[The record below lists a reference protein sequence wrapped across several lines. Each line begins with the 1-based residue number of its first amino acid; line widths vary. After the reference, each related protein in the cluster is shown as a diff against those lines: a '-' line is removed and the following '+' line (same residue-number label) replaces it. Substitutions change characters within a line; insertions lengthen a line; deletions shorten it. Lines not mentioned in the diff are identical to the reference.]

1 MCFPDCG
8 EPHSVL
14 KVCMLLL
21 IVSNTLC
28 ENLKCNPC
36 DKGYFIKRNCSETSD
51 GWLGTQCQPCSKCD
65 GEGQIILANC
75 TRDSGTLCGCKYGYA
90 QTSNSSEDGNVDESN
105 FSCKKVI
112 KTMTTTVTPK
122 MKPRRIRIMGTVAVL
137 IVLAVAVLI
146 GSLVSFKPGG
156 KLLKNANSDII

>member
-1 MCFPDCG
+1 MKMCFPNCG

-28 ENLKCNPC
+28 ENLRCNDC

-65 GEGQIILANC
+65 GEGQRLFVNC
-75 TRDSGTLCGCKYGYA
+75 SRYSNTLCDCGDGYV
-90 QTSNSSEDGNVDESN
+90 QTSNSS
-105 FSCKKVI
+105 CQKAL
-112 KTMTTTVTPK
+112 TTPPSTVVVTPK
-122 MKPRRIRIMGTVAVL
+122 MKPRKICMMAAVPVFL
-137 IVLAVAVLI
+137 AVFLLVLAVSVLI
-146 GSLVSFKPGG
+146 IARVSFKPGG
-156 KLLKNANSDII
+156 KLLKNSIKPDII